1 MAALKD
7 RQMAALLR
15 CCVMNDLIP
24 RTMGQGRLYTVVAA
38 LHSDHYPQV
47 QCKYFSEV
55 EETHS
60 CVADVMD
67 KF

>member
-24 RTMGQGRLYTVVAA
+24 HNGLYTVVAA

-47 QCKYFSEV
+47 QCTYFSEV
-55 EETHS
+55 EEALS
-60 CVADVMD
+60 NVADVMD